1 MVAKDVSKGGQGEV
15 VVGGKVGIVGSENG
29 ERGAVQ
35 EICGEG
41 VAEARREV
49 IWESFDT
56 MERRKVIWESS
67 NMVERRV
74 VDC

>member
-35 EICGEG
+35 KIRGEG
-41 VAEARREV
+41 RGGGKEGGDLGELRHDGE
-49 IWESFDT
+49 EEGDLG
-56 MERRKVIWESS
+56 EL
-67 NMVERRV
+67 
-74 VDC
+74 

>member
-1 MVAKDVSKGGQGEV
+1 MEREEQSKRSVARS
-15 VVGGKVGIVGSENG
+15 
-29 ERGAVQ
+29 
-35 EICGEG
+35 